1 MEGPFTYSQPI
12 TGQKFIGRDT
22 VSRTLS
28 NLLTQGENILISE
41 PPKSGKGSLIRHT
54 LLNMKGHGCTFI
66 PVFVDLMNIR
76 SKEDFAIRLGS
87 ETLKSAYGTPG
98 DY

>member
-28 NLLTQGENILISE
+28 NLLAQGENILISE

-76 SKEDFAIRLGS
+76 R
-87 ETLKSAYGTPG
+87 
-98 DY
+98 